1 MIDNLIIIYRFL
13 IIGFFA
19 MLKKTKIKGIGE
31 EQMKRVKNLVLT
43 TLSIVLAGSLVTP
56 ESSQAAQ
63 PKDVYQIE
71 VSKSITNAPSM
82 LYLYKN
88 GKRIKA
94 YPVATGA
101 NKKDLI
107 EGTKNIPAKAT
118 PEGTFPI
125 VMKTVNPQW
134 KDVPGVINGKPNP
147 NNPLGV
153 RWHGLN
159 VHGDGGKY
167 YGIHGT
173 NVPSSIGKQVSN
185 GCIRMHTKDVV
196 ELFNLVPL
204 GTPVWIHTGP
214 SDGKWRGRAR
224 VGSEAKADYS
234 ASFPGRDFFRKG
246 KSNKYVYQLGVM
258 LQRAG
263 YGKYY
268 RIGPS
273 NTFTEADR
281 RNVQAFQLAQGWR
294 GKDADGYPGPETWKR
309 LVKKSKIMKIDT
321 TNN

>member
-1 MIDNLIIIYRFL
+1 M
-13 IIGFFA
+13 GA
-19 MLKKTKIKGIGE
+19 QKV
-31 EQMKRVKNLVLT
+31 KRVKSLL
-43 TLSIVLAGSLVTP
+43 LSSLAVVLAGSLATP
-56 ESSQAAQ
+56 TPTQAAG
-63 PKDVYQIE
+63 KDVYQIE
-71 VSKSITNAPSM
+71 VSKSTTTKVPSM
-82 LYLYKN
+82 LYVYKN
-88 GKRIKA
+88 GNRVKA
-94 YPVATGA
+94 YQVATGA
-101 NKKDLI
+101 NTTDLPD
-107 EGTKNIPAKAT
+107 GTKNIPKKAT

-134 KDVPGVINGKPNP
+134 KDVPGTVDGKPNP

-159 VHGDGGKY
+159 IHGDGGKY

-185 GCIRMHTKDVV
+185 GCIRMHNKDVV
-196 ELFNLVPL
+196 ELFNIVPL

-214 SDGKWRGRAR
+214 SNGKWRGNTK
-224 VGSEAKADYS
+224 VGSGSKSDYS
-234 ASFPGRDFFRKG
+234 ASFPGKSFFKKG

-258 LQRAG
+258 LQKVG
-263 YGKYY
+263 YDKYY
-268 RIGPS
+268 RVGPS
-273 NTFTEADR
+273 TTFTEADR

-309 LVKKSKIMKIDT
+309 LVNKSKIMKIDT